1 MGIPKHLHALMVIKL
16 TVVSQCG
23 KVTTGVMMKTTIVD
37 VIGMGEIVVEEI
49 QIFNH
54 IRMHIHIAL
63 NAYALIRI
71 IQHLQGQMMK
81 AVMNFL
87 GKQMDIVMM
96 KTTTVDASGMV
107 EIVVVQM

>member
-1 MGIPKHLHALMVIKL
+1 MVVLEVVRNLNGKEIP
-16 TVVSQCG
+16 
-23 KVTTGVMMKTTIVD
+23 GVMMKTTIVD

-54 IRMHIHIAL
+54 IRMHIHIAQ